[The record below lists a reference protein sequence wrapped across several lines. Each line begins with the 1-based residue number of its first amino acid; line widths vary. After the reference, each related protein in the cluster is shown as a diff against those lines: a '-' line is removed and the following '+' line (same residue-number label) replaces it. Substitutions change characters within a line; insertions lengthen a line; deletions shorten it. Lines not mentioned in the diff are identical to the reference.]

1 MKRYITIDG
10 GTTNTRISLVG
21 DKECLHT
28 VRLNIGARACIDQRA
43 LFESSL
49 KSAIDDILA
58 SFNLSFGDVECIL
71 ASGMITSELGLIELP
86 HLEAPAGIAEL
97 HRGMARASFEKI
109 SPIPFVFIR
118 GVKTATDR
126 LSEFD
131 MMRGEE
137 TELMGLIALGFG
149 TKDCVYVL
157 PGSHS
162 KIISTDNLCRI
173 SSFSTM
179 LTGEMIMALSQNTI
193 LKDAIDLSITDYDA
207 DYLEQGYRFAKDEG
221 INKALFKV
229 RILKNKFKATPK
241 EVISFFIGIALSDEI
256 DAILSSSAE
265 SIVIGGKDQLKNAT
279 AVLLSRLSDKKI
291 STVPAEAVEKS
302 TFIGA
307 INIYEYAEPHLETL
321 K

>member
-10 GTTNTRISLVG
+10 GTTNTRISLVA

-28 VRLNIGARACIDQRA
+28 LRLSIGARACIDQREV
-43 LFESSL
+43 FENSL
-49 KSAIDDILA
+49 KSAIEDILA
-58 SFNLSFGDVECIL
+58 SFKLCPDDIACIL

-97 HRGMARASFEKI
+97 HSNMAKVSFENI
-109 SPIPFVFIR
+109 STIPFVFIR
-118 GVKTATDR
+118 GVKTATDK
-126 LSEFD
+126 LAEFD

-137 TELMGLIALGFG
+137 TELAGLISLGFG
-149 TKDCVYVL
+149 SKDCVYVL

-162 KIISTDNLCRI
+162 KIISTDSLGRI

-193 LKDAIDLSITDYDA
+193 LKDAIDLGITDYDA

-229 RILKNKFKATPK
+229 RILKNKFKATPSK
-241 EVISFFIGIALSDEI
+241 VVSFFIGIALADEI

-265 SIVIGGKDQLKNAT
+265 SIVIGGKDQLKSAT
-279 AVLLSRLSDKKI
+279 ATLLSRLSDKKI
-291 STVPAEAVEKS
+291 ITVPAEAVEKS
-302 TFIGA
+302 TFTGA
-307 INIYEYAEPHLETL
+307 INIYEYTLPTLE
-321 K
+321 